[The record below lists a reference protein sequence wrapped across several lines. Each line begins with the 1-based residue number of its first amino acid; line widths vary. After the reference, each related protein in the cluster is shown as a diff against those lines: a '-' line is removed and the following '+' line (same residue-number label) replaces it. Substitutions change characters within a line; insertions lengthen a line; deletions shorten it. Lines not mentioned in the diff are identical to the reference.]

1 MTITPLP
8 VLPPATRG
16 GNPRAAAG
24 KPGQPSPAEDFAAVL
39 SGHLADA
46 KEAGPQLAA
55 PQPDEPSTDAVPA
68 DPAAGGVEAQLAG
81 SAVVT
86 APAAPSLPTD
96 AAPAAAPAAPGTAAV
111 PAGVP
116 TSAGAATDKA
126 GHLAADPAARP
137 AAAAPAGT
145 TPQPAAHPTADPART
160 PAVPADVSLPSDG
173 AVEAP
178 EHAPEHAAGAPATAA
193 APEQDDTP
201 ATGQAPVGV
210 AAPTAGVTPADTV
223 KTAPAT
229 SAPVLAQV
237 SPALARV
244 VSRGDGEHRMMLKLH
259 PADLGE
265 VHLTVTVRGDHVDVE
280 IAASPE
286 ARAVLRDGSAHLRS
300 LLESIGRS
308 TGQLVL
314 RDLPVAPTPATG
326 PGAGGSG
333 HDGGAATTYA
343 DTGDGRRDQPD
354 TGGGRQQ
361 PHAPDQ
367 PRPVVTPRASGRSTV
382 PGGPALDV
390 TV

>member
-1 MTITPLP
+1 M
-8 VLPPATRG
+8 
-16 GNPRAAAG
+16 
-24 KPGQPSPAEDFAAVL
+24 
-39 SGHLADA
+39 
-46 KEAGPQLAA
+46 
-55 PQPDEPSTDAVPA
+55 
-68 DPAAGGVEAQLAG
+68 
-81 SAVVT
+81 T
-86 APAAPSLPTD
+86 APAAPSLAAD
-96 AAPAAAPAAPGTAAV
+96 VAPAAAAAGPGPEAAAV

-116 TSAGAATDKA
+116 TSAGTATDKT
-126 GHLAADPAARP
+126 GQVPADPAARP

-145 TPQPAAHPTADPART
+145 TPQPAAPAPAAPATADPART
-160 PAVPADVSLPSDG
+160 PTVPADASLPSDG

-178 EHAPEHAAGAPATAA
+178 EHAAEAPAAAA
-193 APEQDDTP
+193 APEQEDTP
-201 ATGQAPVGV
+201 ATGQPPVGV
-210 AAPTAGVTPADTV
+210 ATAAPSAGATPADTV
-223 KTAPAT
+223 KTAPAA

-286 ARAVLRDGSAHLRS
+286 AREVLREGSAHLRS

-326 PGAGGSG
+326 PGAGGTG

-354 TGGGRQQ
+354 TRGGRQQ